1 MRTRVGLFL
10 LITLFSCSAAMQPIP
25 GVATTMEILKPG
37 SGPTVSKGDTVTV
50 HAKGT
55 VAETSKVFWST
66 KDPGQ
71 KPFTYDAGVGAVI
84 TGASSRVYHRES
96 RRLTPTRASSRSR
109 SSQVGIKAVSAPE
122 WAKSSN

>member
-1 MRTRVGLFL
+1 M
-10 LITLFSCSAAMQPIP
+10 
-25 GVATTMEILKPG
+25 
-37 SGPTVSKGDTVTV
+37 

-66 KDPGQ
+66 KDPT

-84 TGASSRVYHRES
+84 TGASSLSVSPRV
-96 RRLTPTRASSRSR
+96 ASTDTDARVFAFAFLAGWD
-109 SSQVGIKAVSAPE
+109 QGVSAPE